1 MRMRRLLTICL
12 LTCISLLC
20 NAKVY
25 IVSDGEDIFTT
36 LLEQESR
43 DHQVVSSLDEALKLA
58 GKGDGIIVTAA
69 GYPDDR
75 AQVSLSL
82 YQTAGKKG
90 IRVFAE
96 YPSLL
101 PDGSAGET
109 YKAELERGV
118 VTSDVFG
125 LRPMSIVGINGCTVI
140 KAECAKPLIVLGKI
154 AGYDTAVFG
163 IDDVKTYPVLYNSGN
178 VLVATTSFSNCISG
192 RYGPA
197 DSWAKIMSYVLGWV
211 LKEKNFNIGNLPF
224 DPNPAYARNEKLPED
239 AGRTAAIAAA
249 DWLWNANLFI
259 HPSWEKEL
267 LRKYQP
273 EGGDP
278 NRYFGEPITDKMLQG
293 DGCRGIMEG
302 HASNLDQDGVQ
313 EYRYFVRADVHGESA
328 MLLASAGNLTGKK
341 IYNETAEK
349 LLDYLFYT
357 SDFRD
362 GERGNRSSAVYGQ
375 ISWANTHLGAFFND
389 DHARCVLGA
398 IGASAMM
405 DNQRWNSFIVENIL
419 SNLRLSSE
427 DGFIGSSHWEQDITR
442 NGWQWYADRKDFVN
456 PSAHFESWMWA
467 CYLWLYDKTG
477 YKPLLDKAKKGI
489 SHMMKVYPDWHAQ
502 NGIQQE
508 RARMILPLA
517 WLVRVEDTP
526 EHREWLDIVAGRF
539 LENQD
544 ACGAIREE
552 LGDASSD
559 KNNLLISSNAEY
571 GKNEASL
578 IARNGDPVS
587 DMLYTCNFGFF
598 ALNEAYKATGKYGN
612 EVRKLADFL
621 VRIQVKSDA
630 HPDLDGAWFRAF
642 DYGRWDYWASNA
654 DNGWGAWC
662 TLCGWIE
669 TWIGVTEGLVSQNS
683 SYWDAT
689 REMNMKEALDN
700 ALWMME
706 RTN

>member
-1 MRMRRLLTICL
+1 MKRILTIFLLTIGM
-12 LTCISLLC
+12 SLLC
-20 NAKVY
+20 EGKVY
-25 IVSDGEDIFTT
+25 IVSNGDNLFQTI
-36 LLEQESR
+36 LLQEG
-43 DHQVVSSLDEALKLA
+43 VSCQTVCSADEALRLA
-58 GKGDGIIVTAA
+58 GKGDGIIVTATD
-69 GYPDDR
+69 YPTGR
-75 AQVSLSL
+75 AQVPPTL
-82 YQTAGKKG
+82 YKAAKNRG
-90 IRVFAE
+90 IRVFVE
-96 YPSLL
+96 YPSIL
-101 PDGSAGET
+101 PDGQAGDIYT
-109 YKAELERGV
+109 ADLERGV
-118 VTSDVFG
+118 VTSPVFG
-125 LRPMSIVGINGCTVI
+125 LKPMSIVGINGCSII
-140 KAECAKPLIVLGKI
+140 KAECAKPMIVLGKV

-163 IDDVKTYPVLYNSGN
+163 IDDVTAHPVLYRSGN
-178 VLVATTSFSNCISG
+178 SLVATTSFSNCISG

-197 DSWAKIMSYVLGWV
+197 DSWASIMSHVLGWV
-211 LKEKNFNIGNLPF
+211 LRKDSFRIDSLPF
-224 DPNPAYARNEKLPED
+224 DPKPSYSKDETLPED
-239 AGRTAAIAAA
+239 AGMKAAISAA

-273 EGGDP
+273 VGGDP
-278 NRYFGEPITDKMLQG
+278 NRYFGEPITDEMLQG

-302 HASNLDQDGVQ
+302 HASNIDKDGVQ

-328 MLLASAGNLTGKK
+328 MLLASAGSLTGDSL
-341 IYNETAEK
+341 YTETAEK
-349 LLDYLFYT
+349 LLDYLFHT

-362 GERGNRSSAVYGQ
+362 GERGNKTSPVYGQ
-375 ISWANTHLGAFFND
+375 ISWANTHPGAFFND

-427 DGFIGSSHWEQDITR
+427 DGFIGSSLWEHEIVK

-489 SHMMKVYPDWHAQ
+489 SYMMKVYPDWHAQ

-526 EHREWLDIVAGRF
+526 EHREWLDVVARRF

-544 ACGAIREE
+544 ECGAIREE

-598 ALNEAYKATGKYGN
+598 ALNEAYKATGKYGS
-612 EVRKLADFL
+612 EVKKLADFL
-621 VRIQVKSDA
+621 VRIQVKSES
-630 HPDLDGAWFRAF
+630 HSDLDGAWFRAF

-669 TWIGVTEGLVSQNS
+669 TWIGVTEGLISKDT
-683 SYWDAT
+683 SYWEVT
-689 REMNMKEALDN
+689 RNMNMTEALEN
-700 ALWMME
+700 SLWMMD
-706 RTN
+706 RNN

>member
-1 MRMRRLLTICL
+1 MKRIFTICL
-12 LTCISLLC
+12 MMSIAFIC

-25 IVSDGEDIFTT
+25 IVSKDGNLFQT
-36 LLEQESR
+36 LLTQQSR
-43 DHQVVSSLDEALKLA
+43 SHQVVGSADEALKLA
-58 GKGDGIIVTAA
+58 RRGDGIIITASD
-69 GYPDDR
+69 YPEGR
-75 AQVSLSL
+75 AHVSATF
-82 YQTAGKKG
+82 YKTARSKN

-96 YPSLL
+96 YPSQF
-101 PDGSAGET
+101 PDGSAGEV
-109 YKAELERGV
+109 YKADLERGV
-118 VTSDVFG
+118 VTSGIFG
-125 LRPMSIVGINGCTVI
+125 LKPMSIVGINGCSVI
-140 KAECAKPLIVLGKI
+140 KTECSKPMIVLGKI

-163 IDDVKTYPVLYNSGN
+163 IDDTTTYPILFRSGN
-178 VLVATTSFSNCISG
+178 MLIATTSLSNCIAG

-197 DSWAKIMSYVLGWV
+197 DSWSSIISYILDWV
-211 LKEKNFNIGNLPF
+211 LKEDGFNAGALPF
-224 DPNPAYARNEKLPED
+224 DPKPSYAKDEALPED
-239 AGRTAAIAAA
+239 AGKTAAVAAA
-249 DWLWNANLFI
+249 DWLWKANLFI

-273 EGGDP
+273 VGGDP

-302 HASNLDQDGVQ
+302 HASNIDKDGIQ

-328 MLLASAGNLTGKK
+328 MLLASAGSLTGKET
-341 IYNETAEK
+341 YAETAEK
-349 LLDYLFYT
+349 LLDYLFHT

-362 GERGNRSSAVYGQ
+362 GERGNKSSAVYGQ

-398 IGASAMM
+398 IGASALM

-427 DGFIGSSHWEQDITR
+427 DGFIGSSLWEHDIIN

-477 YKPLLDKAKKGI
+477 YKPLLEKAKKGI
-489 SHMMKVYPDWHAQ
+489 SYMMKVYPDWHAQ

-526 EHREWLDIVAGRF
+526 QHREWLDIVASRF

-544 ACGAIREE
+544 ECGAICEE
-552 LGDASSD
+552 LGDATSD

-598 ALNEAYKATGKYGN
+598 ALNEAYKATGKYG
-612 EVRKLADFL
+612 EQVRKLADFL

-630 HPDLDGAWFRAF
+630 HQDLDGAWFRAF
-642 DYGRWDYWASNA
+642 DYDRWDYWASNA

-669 TWIGVTEGLVSQNS
+669 TWIGVTEGLISQDT
-683 SYWDAT
+683 SYWEITDN
-689 REMNMKEALDN
+689 MNMKEALDN
-700 ALWMME
+700 ALWMMD
-706 RTN
+706 RN